1 VSWRPWWNLEPCGTP
16 AAYRRHSRAGEKPC
30 EACRLWRNADSA
42 ARRRAR
48 AEAFW
53 REQAEDAYRASAGL
67 PSREQE
73 RAVRTLVALLAE
85 ALQPGERSHA
95 A

>member
-1 VSWRPWWNLEPCGTP
+1 VSYRPSWNLEPCGTL
-16 AAYRRHSRAGEKPC
+16 AAYRRHGRAGEKPC
-30 EACRLWRNADSA
+30 EACRVARNADSQ

-48 AEAFW
+48 AEAYW
-53 REQAEDAYRASAGL
+53 RGLAEDDYRASAGM

-73 RAVRTLVALLAE
+73 NAVRTLVALLAE
-85 ALQPGERSHA
+85 ALQERA

>member
-1 VSWRPWWNLEPCGTP
+1 VSYRPSWNLEPCGTL
-16 AAYRRHSRAGEKPC
+16 AAYRRHSRRGEKPC
-30 EACRLWRNADSA
+30 EACRQARNADGQ

-53 REQAEDAYRASAGL
+53 RALAEDDYRASAGM

-85 ALQPGERSHA
+85 ALQAGERSRA

>member
-1 VSWRPWWNLEPCGTP
+1 MSWRPRENLEPCGTP

-30 EACRLWRNADSA
+30 EACRRWRNADGQ

-53 REQAEDAYRASAGL
+53 REQAEDAYRTSVGL
-67 PSREQE
+67 PSLEQE
-73 RAVRTLVALLAE
+73 RAVRALVALLAG
-85 ALQPGERSHA
+85 ALQPGGRSRA